1 MSNTE
6 QRTFEAGRTYAMT
19 SVCDSN
25 CRWTFK
31 VVRRTAKSVW
41 LLNDE
46 GETVRRV
53 ISTYNGEEQVFP
65 LGKYSMAPILGADD
79 LYEQVG
85 KLELVR

>member
-6 QRTFEAGRTYAMT
+6 TNFDAGRTYSMT

-41 LLNDE
+41 LMDDS
-46 GETVRRV
+46 GEISRRV
-53 ISTYNGEEQVFP
+53 ISRYNGEEQVFP
-65 LGKYSMAPILGADD
+65 LGKYSMAPILGAGKV
-79 LYEQVG
+79 YEQVG
-85 KLELVR
+85 KLEVVR